1 MKFGRKLSR
10 AQNFGKKI
18 NKAANRFGRK
28 VSDTVDRVDSG
39 IERGLDESKNISRKV
54 ANTSDK
60 INRRLQKSGGLI
72 NDVVLAG
79 SVLTG
84 QPELAVLSTG
94 ITQGLRASDRANRR
108 VKKGSMRF
116 DGEVDKVRQ
125 KHKLER

>member
-28 VSDTVDRVDSG
+28 IDSG
-39 IERGLDESKNISRKV
+39 IETGLNKAQDFSGDV
-54 ANTSDK
+54 ARTSDK
-60 INRRLQKSGGLI
+60 INRRVQKSGSLI